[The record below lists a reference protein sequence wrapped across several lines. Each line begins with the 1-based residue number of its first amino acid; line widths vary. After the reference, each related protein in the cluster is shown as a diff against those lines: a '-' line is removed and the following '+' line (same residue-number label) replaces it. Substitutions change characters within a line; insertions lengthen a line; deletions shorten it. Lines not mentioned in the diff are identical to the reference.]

1 MSYTEVIVPSAKTT
15 STTVFIALL
24 CFENNRGISLL
35 CIGYLVK
42 QNGRRL
48 SYKCG
53 QGSWTLFGTV
63 DMLSIPQL
71 FFRACYTYMHLDNGQ
86 MSK

>member
-15 STTVFIALL
+15 NTTVFIGLF

-35 CIGYLVK
+35 CISYLVK
-42 QNGRRL
+42 QNGRGL
-48 SYKCG
+48 AYKCG

-63 DMLSIPQL
+63 DMLSIP
-71 FFRACYTYMHLDNGQ
+71 
-86 MSK
+86 